1 MKTRKRIICALLSIL
16 MLTSS
21 VVLFGCKKSDA
32 DTQTDAESSTFDPND
47 WTGEESDIPQD
58 STIYSP
64 TDYVTPV
71 REEGET
77 DDSPAIKRALEQIK
91 TTGGTIYFPKSN
103 YVISE
108 PIIIYKNI
116 TYVGR
121 GVNQTKITVA
131 NGANCDAFVT
141 DNFDKYCDQQNY
153 NKSVATYFGPNSP
166 LPQNFEIKGLTID
179 GNANFEKLS
188 DGYYIHEAKGNTK
201 GYGIKL
207 FAKRYIIENVQ
218 IQNIAE
224 VGFYTEFN
232 SEEVTGVDNSYD
244 YFICTSIEGLRVIS
258 TGEEGMIYRG
268 PSDQEIDGLWVCASC
283 LTGKTTVYKNRSG
296 WELAAVVFED
306 KEASGGNLPYCASP
320 ELGFAHIWRGYN
332 CWGMILLGQLRFKAD
347 HLIIESTNGGLKT
360 STQAYSQISILDI
373 HNCMFGTNSRP
384 YLWLRSSTHTKISN
398 LEIRYGYD
406 KTNKDM
412 VWVTGQNVTIGQCQL
427 RANKDIVNSAA
438 GGHGIVFK
446 DDANFNQ
453 ISSLNAMQFG
463 GKGSDGNTASAIV
476 IERNST
482 RNRIDGIIQRS
493 SVGATVYNGNNTLS
507 LSTRTDTKNG
517 EVAIIASDSVLK
529 TLQLSLMDWNGDGS
543 KWTQFPNNVTSNTID
558 ATSTQVQTLTIA
570 HGCTIKP
577 LIEMIGVTL
586 TNPNSLDDFEV
597 GYISVVSADEQ
608 NIVIKVKLTKA
619 SSVSGAKLGVNLQ
632 IG

>member
-1 MKTRKRIICALLSIL
+1 M
-16 MLTSS
+16 
-21 VVLFGCKKSDA
+21 
-32 DTQTDAESSTFDPND
+32 
-47 WTGEESDIPQD
+47 
-58 STIYSP
+58 
-64 TDYVTPV
+64 
-71 REEGET
+71 
-77 DDSPAIKRALEQIK
+77 
-91 TTGGTIYFPKSN
+91 
-103 YVISE
+103 
-108 PIIIYKNI
+108 
-116 TYVGR
+116 
-121 GVNQTKITVA
+121 
-131 NGANCDAFVT
+131 
-141 DNFDKYCDQQNY
+141 
-153 NKSVATYFGPNSP
+153 
-166 LPQNFEIKGLTID
+166 
-179 GNANFEKLS
+179 
-188 DGYYIHEAKGNTK
+188 H
-201 GYGIKL
+201 
-207 FAKRYIIENVQ
+207 
-218 IQNIAE
+218 
-224 VGFYTEFN
+224 
-232 SEEVTGVDNSYD
+232 
-244 YFICTSIEGLRVIS
+244 
-258 TGEEGMIYRG
+258 
-268 PSDQEIDGLWVCASC
+268 
-283 LTGKTTVYKNRSG
+283 
-296 WELAAVVFED
+296 
-306 KEASGGNLPYCASP
+306 
-320 ELGFAHIWRGYN
+320 
-332 CWGMILLGQLRFKAD
+332 
-347 HLIIESTNGGLKT
+347 
-360 STQAYSQISILDI
+360 
-373 HNCMFGTNSRP
+373 
-384 YLWLRSSTHTKISN
+384 
-398 LEIRYGYD
+398 